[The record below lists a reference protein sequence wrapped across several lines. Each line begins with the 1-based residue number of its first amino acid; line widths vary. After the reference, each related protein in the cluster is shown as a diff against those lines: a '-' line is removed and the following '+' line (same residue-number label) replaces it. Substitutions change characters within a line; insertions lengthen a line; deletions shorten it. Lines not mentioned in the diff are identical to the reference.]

1 MKSPLLSLLTNISAH
16 RIDDIEKGLD
26 LEDSIKVISQKT
38 KVKDLYFD
46 LLKSSKKEI
55 MLIFPTNKA
64 FERQERIGIIGL
76 VKQVAREKDL
86 RVRVLVPVE
95 NLENSQELVQEPFPL
110 KENYQQDPSHNIY
123 IRYIAEQR
131 SSGLQEIILIVDRK
145 VSFVIELI
153 DDTEATFEEA
163 IGLATYSNSKSTA
176 LSYVSIFESLWKQT
190 ELYQKLNE
198 LYERLQ
204 EHDKIQNEFISIAAH
219 ELRTPIQPILGL
231 SEVLLSRKGNIEQD
245 KELLIVIIRNAKRL
259 RELTENILDATKIES
274 QSLNVNKQYFRL
286 NDLITNVLADHK
298 KEEENN
304 KQRKIKLAYS
314 SHNDNII
321 VKADA
326 DRLTQVVSNL
336 LSNAI
341 KFTRKGEVSINIITD
356 DTDQQIIVSV
366 TDTGQGIDPEI
377 MPRLFTKFATKSI
390 VGTGLGLY
398 ISKRIIEAHGGKM
411 WAENNPDGI
420 GATFSFTLPLV
431 IQQDHKESIVIDTAS
446 TMINDIEERR
456 KKRSIYYNSH
466 KTDMKRI
473 FLVDDDYDHT
483 ITFKKGLEL
492 AEFEV
497 DVYNDSAIAL
507 SKFKPDYYDLLL
519 IDVRMPK
526 IDGFEL
532 YEKIRKIDDKVK
544 VWFISA
550 YETYYKALKEVLS
563 TSQGETG
570 PGPVIEKPIEIDKLV
585 KQIRTELD

>member
-1 MKSPLLSLLTNISAH
+1 MKSPFLLLLTNICAH
-16 RIDDIEKGLD
+16 RIDDIERGLD
-26 LEDSIKVISQKT
+26 SENSFKVISQKT
-38 KVKDLYFD
+38 KVKDLYSD
-46 LLKSSKKEI
+46 LLKSSRKEI

-76 VKQVAREKDL
+76 LKQVAGEKDL

-95 NLENSQELVQEPFPL
+95 NLENSQKLVQEPFPL
-110 KENYQQDPSHNIY
+110 KENYQQDPSNNIY
-123 IRYIAEQR
+123 LRYIAEQQ
-131 SSGLQEIILIVDRK
+131 SADLQESILIVDRK

-153 DDTEATFEEA
+153 DDTKATFEEA

-204 EHDKIQNEFISIAAH
+204 VHDKIQDEFISIAAH

-231 SEVLLSRKGNIEQD
+231 SEILLSRKGNIEQD

-274 QSLNVNKQYFRL
+274 QSLKVNKQYFRL
-286 NDLITNVLADHK
+286 NDIITNVLADHK
-298 KEEENN
+298 REEENN
-304 KQRKIKLAYS
+304 KQRKIKLTYS
-314 SHNDNII
+314 SNNDNII
-321 VKADA
+321 VNADA
-326 DRLTQVVSNL
+326 DRLTQVVLNV

-341 KFTRKGEVSINIITD
+341 KFTRKGTVSINITTN

-398 ISKRIIEAHGGKM
+398 ISKRIIEAHGGKI
-411 WAENNPDGI
+411 WAENNSDGI

-431 IQQDHKESIVIDTAS
+431 IQQDHKESIVIETAP

-456 KKRSIYYNSH
+456 KKRNVYYNSH
-466 KTDMKRI
+466 KTEMKRI
-473 FLVDDDYDHT
+473 FLVDDDYDHI
-483 ITFKKGLEL
+483 ITFKMGLEL

-497 DVYNDSAIAL
+497 DAYNDSTIAL
-507 SKFKPDYYDLLL
+507 SRFKPGYYDLVL
-519 IDVRMPK
+519 IDIRMPK

-532 YEKIRKIDDKVK
+532 YEEIKKIDNKVK

-550 YETYYKALKEVLS
+550 YETYYKALRKVLS
-563 TSQGETG
+563 TSQGEMG
-570 PGPVIEKPIEIDKLV
+570 PGSVIEKPIEIDKLV

>member
-145 VSFVIELI
+145 LSFVIELI

-176 LSYVSIFESLWKQT
+176 LSYVSIFESIWKQT